1 MYAQQLGFASS
12 WRMLTRDKGWIKPM
26 LVLTVVGWIPI
37 LGQVAIFGYAL
48 EWARLTAWGVDAAPK
63 QRGVDVPKVLRTG
76 GIAFA
81 ISVLM
86 SLAATAVGAVLFG
99 SWATAFALPMGS
111 GLMAMIYTGI
121 MSGVGALGSLGALV
135 VGLLLE
141 AFIMA
146 AMLRATIYDGFGA
159 AWRIDRICQMVAR
172 DPGGF
177 LHVYAVS
184 LIGGLI
190 NWAYSALISLIGTAV
205 MAFGA
210 VGIGFALDRGVERMV
225 LGTAPGMIM
234 VAVICAIALLF
245 AGSVIATVM
254 QLLAVNAMGQWFCRF
269 RVDLWGV
276 SSAPLPDG
284 VPVTA
289 SASAGAGERGSAP
302 CRPQPVETPGAG
314 APWTACGQAAAGGAP
329 AGAQGACGAGADA
342 GVSTGIGTASAS
354 GPAADAAAVAD
365 PATGA
370 EPCAAAPRPAA
381 SGQDGPRSADAP
393 APDGEAA
400 SPRGPILLG
409 PVSDPACGDADGEGG
424 DAPLP
429 GPDGRASER
438 AAVADAPHPAEAG
451 GCADAG
457 PDREETEPGA

>member
-12 WRMLTRDKGWIKPM
+12 WKMLTRDKGWIKPM
-26 LVLTVVGWIPI
+26 LVLTIVGWIPVV
-37 LGQVAIFGYAL
+37 GQMAIFGYAL

-63 QRGVDVPKVLRTG
+63 QRGVDVGKVMRTG
-76 GIAFA
+76 CIAFI

-86 SLAATAVGAVLFG
+86 SIAATAVGALLFG

-111 GLMAMIYTGI
+111 GLLAMLYTGI
-121 MSGVGALGSLGALV
+121 MSGVGALGSLGALI

-146 AMLRATIYDGFGA
+146 AMLRATIYDSFGA
-159 AWRIDRICQMVAR
+159 AWRIDRVCQMVAR

-210 VGIGFALDRGVERMV
+210 VGIGFAFDRGVERMV

-234 VAVICAIALLF
+234 VAVVCAVALLF
-245 AGSVIATVM
+245 VGSVIATVM

-269 RVDLWGV
+269 SVDRWGV

-284 VPVTA
+284 VPVVVGDA
-289 SASAGAGERGSAP
+289 VPAAP
-302 CRPQPVETPGAG
+302 CRPEESGAVDVG
-314 APWTACGQAAAGGAP
+314 RVQGDPMRYAPAQGSPMHAAPTQDASAACGRVQGDDAPDDREPGGADP
-329 AGAQGACGAGADA
+329 SGPDAGRPGGAD
-342 GVSTGIGTASAS
+342 
-354 GPAADAAAVAD
+354 
-365 PATGA
+365 
-370 EPCAAAPRPAA
+370 C
-381 SGQDGPRSADAP
+381 
-393 APDGEAA
+393 
-400 SPRGPILLG
+400 
-409 PVSDPACGDADGEGG
+409 
-424 DAPLP
+424 
-429 GPDGRASER
+429 
-438 AAVADAPHPAEAG
+438 AEADRVR
-451 GCADAG
+451 DA
-457 PDREETEPGA
+457 